1 MKSFTGVAVLLC
13 IVSSTGALTR
23 PAAAASPEEQILR
36 RLDALEKENAALRA
50 RVNHL
55 EAAKAAAVHHPVP
68 APAQPSQNSE
78 NLAAAPV
85 LPPISTPP
93 KLVDQV
99 VEAAPASPPHRF
111 EISGSALFLQPGAGN
126 LEYGTLIS
134 PLPITSP
141 NWSNQSLKPGFS
153 PTFGVGLRY
162 IANAA
167 NDIDLNWTHLNTMT
181 TDWFMA
187 SPTQMVGPPYLIGP
201 NSSPYSIGQG
211 SARFDYD
218 AITLDGGHT
227 FCTECPFQ
235 LRVFGGVEFAR
246 ISQEVSGLFL
256 STDGTDSSG
265 YTNHSLFTGV
275 GPRLGVKGQ
284 YAFGDFAL
292 IGEAGAAGLIGT
304 MKSHLDFTTN
314 TPAVG
319 PNGQAIFSPNQTL
332 VVPSIDTRLAI
343 AYSFPSSSYGQF
355 KLEAG
360 YKAAVY
366 FNAISNYALTQI
378 STTIPVTGVF
388 LATEQHSL
396 SNFTNQGPYMTGT
409 WAF

>member
-1 MKSFTGVAVLLC
+1 MKLFAGIAFLVCV
-13 IVSSTGALTR
+13 VSIGGALTR
-23 PAAAASPEEQILR
+23 PAAAASPEELILQ
-36 RLDALEKENAALRA
+36 RLDALEKENGALRA
-50 RVNHL
+50 RINHL
-55 EAAKAAAVHHPVP
+55 ESSKATTAARHPVTASP
-68 APAQPSQNSE
+68 QPSQNSE
-78 NLAAAPV
+78 NLAATPVAP
-85 LPPISTPP
+85 PPRVV
-93 KLVDQV
+93 VDQV
-99 VEAAPASPPHRF
+99 MDPARASPQHRF
-111 EISGSALFLQPGAGN
+111 EISGSLLFLQPGAGN

-134 PLPITSP
+134 PLPLTSP

-162 IANAA
+162 IVNPA
-167 NDIDLNWTHLNTMT
+167 NDIDLNWTHLNTTT
-181 TDWFMA
+181 TDWFAA

-235 LRVFGGVEFAR
+235 LRVFGGVELAR
-246 ISQEVSGLFL
+246 IGQEVSGLFL

-265 YTNHSLFTGV
+265 YTNHSLFTGA
-275 GPRLGVKGQ
+275 GPRLGLKGQ
-284 YAFGDFAL
+284 YSFGDFAL
-292 IGEAGAAGLIGT
+292 IGEAGAAGLLGT
-304 MKSHLDFTTN
+304 SKSHLDFTTN

-319 PNGQAIFSPNQTL
+319 PNAQAIFSPNQTQF
-332 VVPSIDTRLAI
+332 VPSIDTRLAI
-343 AYSFPSSSYGQF
+343 AYSFPSGSYGQF

-366 FNAISNYALTQI
+366 FNVISNYALTQI

-388 LATEQHSL
+388 LATEQHSF
-396 SNFTNQGPYMTGT
+396 SNYTNQGPYMTGT